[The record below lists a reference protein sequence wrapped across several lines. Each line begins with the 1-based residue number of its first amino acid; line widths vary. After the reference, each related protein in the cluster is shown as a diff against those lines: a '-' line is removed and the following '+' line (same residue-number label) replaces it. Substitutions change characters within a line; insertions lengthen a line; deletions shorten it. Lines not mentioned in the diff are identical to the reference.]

1 VLTVSPWNLGF
12 DRGHQMST
20 TRRNRVVIPTRWWSP
35 AGSPCSLAR
44 PSREPS
50 PRTIY
55 VRALGLISASRVGT
69 LALAEPLTA
78 TVLGILLLAERPSL
92 HAAIGGLLVFAA
104 LAFLTIVRVPRV
116 APTP

>member
-1 VLTVSPWNLGF
+1 ML
-12 DRGHQMST
+12 
-20 TRRNRVVIPTRWWSP
+20 
-35 AGSPCSLAR
+35 AGSPLAGTVA
-44 PSREPS
+44 PYI
-50 PRTIY
+50 IY